1 MEKSPKKILVIE
13 DNQGDLFIIT
23 EYLKRTSF
31 LKYDLLSTSTLQ
43 QAAEMMRL
51 SSFAV
56 ILVDLYLP
64 DSHGISTFT
73 EVYGLAGNAPVIV
86 LSGLVNEN
94 ITREALKS
102 GAQDYLVKGD
112 YDEKLLEKTIMYAIE
127 RKHNQ
132 VMMEE
137 AATRYQKELEQQVE
151 SRTRELREAIEKERE
166 LTELKSRFIS
176 IASHEF
182 RTPLS
187 SISLAAETI
196 RTYFN
201 KLSQDEISKK
211 LSKIEEQAE
220 HMTRLLEDVL
230 TIGKAEVGKINVK
243 QTEINLRNFIRGI
256 LDEVRE
262 SVKNQRAIGL
272 NYATKL
278 EKLHVDDKLLRNIII
293 NLLTNAL
300 KFSAAHTIV
309 AFSIYDH
316 SNYVV
321 FEVKDEGIGIAE
333 NDLKNIFE
341 PFQRASNSVDIPGT
355 GLGLSIAKRAVDLME
370 GSIEVESKV
379 NEGSLFRVMI
389 PVK

>member
-1 MEKSPKKILVIE
+1 
-13 DNQGDLFIIT
+13 
-23 EYLKRTSF
+23 
-31 LKYDLLSTSTLQ
+31 
-43 QAAEMMRL
+43 
-51 SSFAV
+51 
-56 ILVDLYLP
+56 
-64 DSHGISTFT
+64 
-73 EVYGLAGNAPVIV
+73 
-86 LSGLVNEN
+86 
-94 ITREALKS
+94 
-102 GAQDYLVKGD
+102 
-112 YDEKLLEKTIMYAIE
+112 
-127 RKHNQ
+127 
-132 VMMEE
+132 
-137 AATRYQKELEQQVE
+137 
-151 SRTRELREAIEKERE
+151 
-166 LTELKSRFIS
+166 
-176 IASHEF
+176 
-182 RTPLS
+182 
-187 SISLAAETI
+187 
-196 RTYFN
+196 
-201 KLSQDEISKK
+201 
-211 LSKIEEQAE
+211 
-220 HMTRLLEDVL
+220 
-230 TIGKAEVGKINVK
+230 
-243 QTEINLRNFIRGI
+243 INLRNFIRGI